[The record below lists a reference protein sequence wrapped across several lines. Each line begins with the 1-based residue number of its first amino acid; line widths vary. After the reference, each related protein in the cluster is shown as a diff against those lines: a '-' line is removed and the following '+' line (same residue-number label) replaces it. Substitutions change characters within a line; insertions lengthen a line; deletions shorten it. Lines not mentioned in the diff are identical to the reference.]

1 MADVTIS
8 GLNDLTPQGSNLLPI
23 SNGSTTGKTTI
34 ASLPV
39 SYNSLTDKPVNGA
52 QLFTSSGN
60 FTVPSNITTIKIH
73 AIGGGAGGGYYGIT
87 SVNDYPAPNV
97 QGPSFGS
104 ASYVSGISLSATGGG
119 LGFNNVNEYN
129 TVAGTFSGTNVLFG
143 RRGTDGVTTG
153 TGAGT
158 GPTGLLLAGFIGPYG
173 GGGNAH
179 SGGTCATHATGGTGG
194 YAYGVINVTP
204 GTVYPVVVGRAGG
217 GRYGTCSGIWFG
229 PPVGGGAGAV
239 YIEW

>member
-1 MADVTIS
+1 MADITIS
-8 GLNDLTPQGSNLLPI
+8 GLDNLTPTGSSVLPI
-23 SNGSTTGKTTI
+23 SDGSTTGKTTI

-39 SYNSLTDKPVNGA
+39 SYNSIIDKPASGA

-60 FTVPSNITTIKIH
+60 FTVPQNIYSIKIH
-73 AIGGGAGGGYYGIT
+73 AVGGGAGGGYYGIT
-87 SVNDYPAPNV
+87 SVNDYTAPNV

-104 ASYVSGISLSATGGG
+104 ASYVIGISLSATGGG
-119 LGFNNVNEYN
+119 LGVNNVNDYN
-129 TVAGTFSGTNVLFG
+129 TAAGTFSGTSVLFG
-143 RRGTDGVTTG
+143 RRGTDGTTTG

-194 YAYGVINVTP
+194 YAYGVISVTP

-217 GRYGTCSGIWFG
+217 GRYGTCGGIWYG
-229 PPVGGGAGAV
+229 PPIGGGSGAV
-239 YIEW
+239 YIEY